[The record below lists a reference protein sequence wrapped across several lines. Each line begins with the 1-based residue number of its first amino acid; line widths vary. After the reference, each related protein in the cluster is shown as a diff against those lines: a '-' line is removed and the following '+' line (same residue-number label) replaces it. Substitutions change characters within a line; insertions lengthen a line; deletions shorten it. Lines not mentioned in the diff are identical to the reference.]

1 MYELG
6 SLLDEVTILS
16 ITGDYDLT
24 NPQEFAAARE
34 VLLTISKDVEAEEAT
49 GFTPS
54 GLGANDV
61 VDINASN
68 SGVGSDPTANV
79 IESDIK
85 SNSGFT
91 TTTESSQPLSLA
103 SGTSSKT
110 STQETPALLH
120 INFFDGLSAEEKEGQ
135 LCQMFKSLKPVDVK
149 LALKKFKGDA
159 DLAIDEL
166 LNLQWLEETGQRVKG
181 VDAFYVSDEEAPGK
195 KKKAKKKKKVPKERS
210 CREPL
215 SPGGT
220 GRKNVADEKHD
231 ENIAYVSERLQVPMP
246 AVTSIYYRRNASL
259 GATIVEIID
268 NYIALGVQASDDEQ
282 RADVRE
288 LANKYSWVPR
298 EYISGILDI
307 CPTRQ
312 FALDLT
318 TLLGD
323 YFEKPSYVKY
333 GVSYSTIAS
342 KPGPVTASSDNAG
355 TSKAQLTSKF
365 TSPRSPTGG
374 ARKHT
379 ASISRSF
386 GASSTELAAARDH
399 SYTSAASAFRKGK
412 SNPLFRQAGAY
423 YAERGREQ
431 ASIYHQAV
439 SMEAEY
445 IVDQKSTRDMVDL
458 HGVTVQDGVDI
469 ALDRVWRW
477 WEGLGEDRAWRAK
490 EGFTVVTG
498 LGRHNPDGRSPLRI
512 NVFKALIADGWKVEV
527 LTAAVLLAGHA
538 RADELYTPKHEAG
551 RCAMR
556 GHCGKK
562 GFFGKQLP
570 CLDNGLATTPDDD
583 FAQQIVAVCGEKWKG
598 SKVCC
603 DAEQIE
609 SLKSELS
616 TPNQIIGSCP
626 ACKDNF
632 YNLFCTFSCSPDQ
645 SLFLNVTDT
654 LQKNGKTLVTE
665 VDQLVSEEYG
675 EGFYN
680 SCKDVKFGASNSR
693 AMNFIGGGATNYTQL
708 LKFLGDEKPIG
719 SPFQINFPTSYSEP
733 HMAPRDMKPKK
744 CNDEDPNYR
753 CACVDCPD
761 VCPKLPDVQEAGSCR
776 VGVLPCLTFA
786 SIFTYSV
793 LLFTLLVGLM
803 GHIAW
808 QRYTRRRHEG
818 LQLLQGGAEPSDDED
833 EGDLVLNPAM
843 RDRPVKHY
851 KINTWCD
858 IAFSKLGHICARFP
872 ASTIFASLLVVIVL
886 SLGWVKFDV
895 EKEPARLWVSPTSA
909 AAQEKAFFDENFGP
923 FYRAEKAFLV
933 NDTHGPVLSYETL
946 TWWSQVEK
954 DILQLKGADFDS
966 TFNDVCFKPTGSA
979 CVVQSPTIFF
989 DGTRDWKKS
998 FQECAETPVFCRPDF
1013 GQPIDPN
1020 MIMGGYGS
1028 LEDVTEAPAMTVTWV
1043 VNNHLEGSP
1052 ELAHAMDWERSLRDR
1067 LLEAQKEATDRGLRL
1082 SFSTEISLEQELNK
1096 STNSD
1101 ATIIVISYLV
1111 MFLYASLALGS
1122 TSMTVRDLIRNP
1134 AVALVQSK
1142 FTLGFVGI
1150 LIVLMSI
1157 TSSIGLFS
1165 WAGIKATLIIAEV
1178 IPFIVLAVGVD
1189 NIFLIVHEFE
1199 RVNVSHPDAMVE
1211 ERISKAL
1218 GRMGPSI
1225 LFSAITETVS
1235 FALGAFV
1242 GMPAVRNFAIYAAGA
1257 VFINA
1262 LLQMTLFVSILSY
1275 NQIRTEDH
1283 RADCFPCIHIK
1294 AARVHLNGS
1303 NGHAGSYP
1311 YDVPEESFLQ
1321 QFIRK
1326 HYAPALL
1333 GKKVKALI
1341 LVIFTGLL
1349 ATGVALIPYVK
1360 LGLDQRVAL
1369 PDDSY
1374 LIDYFNDLYDYLDTG
1389 PPVYFVAKDL
1399 NATQHTYQRD
1409 ICSRFTTCEQ
1419 LSLTNVLEQERKRPD
1434 VSYISSPTAS
1444 WIDDF
1449 FLWLKPENDACCTED
1464 RKVCFEDR
1472 QPAWNVT
1479 LHGMPEGEEF
1489 VHYLQKFL
1497 TSPTNEECPLAG
1509 QASYSQAVVVDVEN
1523 TNVPA
1528 SHFRTSHKP
1537 LRSQDDFIN
1546 AYQSARRIANEVSS
1560 EMGIEVF
1567 PYSVFYVFFDQYADI
1582 IQLTATLLGSA
1593 VAIIF
1598 AVSTVLLGSI
1608 LTALVV
1614 TITVVMTVVDIIGA
1628 MAAFDVSLNAVS
1640 LVNLIICVGIAVE
1653 FCAHIARAFMFPSES
1668 VMEHAKNRFRGRDAR
1683 AWTALVNVGGSVF
1696 SGITVTK
1703 LLGVFVLA
1711 FTRSKIFEI
1720 YYFRVWLALVVFAAA
1735 HALVLLPVLLSLFG
1749 GEGYVDPESEGGLVE
1764 DLANRRYRALVPD
1777 DDDDDEGSDD
1787 DDDGHRGYRD

>member
-1 MYELG
+1 MDELR

-16 ITGDYDLT
+16 IASDYDLT
-24 NPQEFAAARE
+24 DPQEFAVARE
-34 VLLTISKDVEAEEAT
+34 VLLAISKDVEAEEAT
-49 GFTPS
+49 GFNPS
-54 GLGANDV
+54 GLGVNDV

-68 SGVGSDPTANV
+68 SGVGSDPTASV
-79 IESDIK
+79 VEIDIK
-85 SNSGFT
+85 SNSGLT

-103 SGTSSKT
+103 SGTSKT

-120 INFFDGLSAEEKEGQ
+120 VSIFDGLGAEEKESQ
-135 LCQMFKSLKPVDVK
+135 LCQMFKSLKPIDIK
-149 LALKKFKGDA
+149 LALKKLKGDA

-181 VDAFYVSDEEAPGK
+181 VDAFYVSEEEAPSK

-210 CREPL
+210 RREPL

-220 GRKNVADEKHD
+220 EQKNVADEEHD
-231 ENIAYVSERLQVPMP
+231 ENIAYVSERLHMPMP
-246 AVTSIYYRRNASL
+246 DVTSIYYRRNASL

-268 NYIALGVQASDDEQ
+268 NYVALGVQPSDEEQ
-282 RADVRE
+282 LLDVGE

-298 EYISGILDI
+298 EYISGLLDL

-312 FALDLT
+312 YALDLT

-323 YFEKPSYVKY
+323 YFEKPRYLKY
-333 GVSYSTIAS
+333 DVSYSIIAS
-342 KPGPVTASSDNAG
+342 KPEPIAASGDNAG
-355 TSKAQLTSKF
+355 ASKAQLTLKS

-386 GASSTELAAARDH
+386 GASSTE
-399 SYTSAASAFRKGK
+399 
-412 SNPLFRQAGAY
+412 
-423 YAERGREQ
+423 
-431 ASIYHQAV
+431 
-439 SMEAEY
+439 AEY
-445 IVDQKSTRDMVDL
+445 IVDQQSTRDMVDL

-469 ALDRVWRW
+469 ALDRVRRW
-477 WEGLGEDRAWRAK
+477 WEGLGEDRARRAK

-498 LGRHNPDGRSPLRI
+498 IGRHNPDGRSPLRI

-527 LTAAVLLAGHA
+527 LTVLDEKSAEMARLSSLLTAVLLAGHA
-538 RADELYTPKHEAG
+538 RADEPYTPKHEAG

-665 VDQLVSEEYG
+665 VDQLISEEYG

-803 GHIAW
+803 GHVAW
-808 QRYTRRRHEG
+808 QRYTRRRNQG
-818 LQLLQGGAEPSDDED
+818 LQLLQGAAEPSDDED

-895 EKEPARLWVSPTSA
+895 EREPARLWISPTSA

-954 DILQLKGADFDS
+954 DILRLKGADFDS

-998 FQECAETPVFCRPDF
+998 FQECAETPVSCRPDF

-1028 LEDVTEAPAMTVTWV
+1028 LDDITEAPAMTVTWV

-1052 ELAHAMDWERSLRDR
+1052 ELAHAMDWEKSLRDR
-1067 LLEAQKEATDRGLRL
+1067 LLEAQKEAADRGLRL

-1122 TSMTVRDLIRNP
+1122 TSMTIRDLIRNP

-1283 RADCFPCIHIK
+1283 RADCFPCIQIK

-1303 NGHAGSYP
+1303 NGHAGPHP
-1311 YDVPEESFLQ
+1311 YDVPEESLLQ

-1349 ATGVALIPYVK
+1349 AAGVALIPYVK

-1374 LIDYFNDLYDYLDTG
+1374 LIGYFNDLYDYLDTG

-1399 NATQHTYQRD
+1399 NAAERAYQRGL
-1409 ICSRFTTCEQ
+1409 CSRFTTCEQ

-1546 AYQSARRIANEVSS
+1546 AYQSARRIANEVSA

-1614 TITVVMTVVDIIGA
+1614 TITVVMTVIDIIGA

-1653 FCAHIARAFMFPSES
+1653 FCAHIARAFTFPSGS

-1735 HALVLLPVLLSLFG
+1735 HALVLLPVLLSLLG
-1749 GEGYVDPESEGGLVE
+1749 GGGYVDPESEGSLVE
-1764 DLANRRYRALVPD
+1764 DLANRRYRALIPD

-1787 DDDGHRGYRD
+1787 DDDDGHRGYRD